1 MEIAKHEDIEAI
13 GKLILEG
20 FSEDPKMEYQLRNLE
35 RKQFILKIIAES
47 QVRVFLEKAEVYTVD
62 NCTGAMLGYN
72 SKNVDFNRFIEM
84 LTTMNNELLEILTE
98 QEMKT
103 LISTSQVLSKVD
115 NLIWLNEISEE
126 YYHLMTIV
134 IDKQFRGQG
143 IFRKLISPLL
153 KECDEKKIPIALE
166 THNKENLDIYKHFG
180 FEIVKEFSDEKLDF
194 KQYCMIRKPNLK

>member
-1 MEIAKHEDIEAI
+1 MVIAKHEDIEAI

-35 RKQFILKIIAES
+35 RKQFILKTIAES
-47 QVRVFLEKAEVYTVD
+47 QVREFLEKAEVYTID
-62 NCTGAMLGYN
+62 NCTGAILGYN
-72 SKNVDFNRFIEM
+72 SKNVDFNGFIEI
-84 LTTMNNELLEILTE
+84 LTTMNNELVKILTE
-98 QEMKT
+98 QEMQT

-115 NLIWLNEISEE
+115 NIIWFNEISEE

-194 KQYCMIRKPNLK
+194 RQYCMIRQPNLN